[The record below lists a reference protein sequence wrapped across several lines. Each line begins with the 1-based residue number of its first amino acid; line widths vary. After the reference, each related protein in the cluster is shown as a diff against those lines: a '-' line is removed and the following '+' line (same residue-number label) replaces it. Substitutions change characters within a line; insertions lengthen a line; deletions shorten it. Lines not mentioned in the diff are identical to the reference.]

1 MMHELPPKMALV
13 HYHKNKKDFLL
24 CGNLTP
30 YENPP
35 PHHSHSLKK
44 KCLQKKSKTK
54 IDYYGIC
61 LSASHRSL
69 SRVWITDY
77 VKYKIHV
84 RSCSIQK
91 NYYDNELI
99 I

>member
-13 HYHKNKKDFLL
+13 HYQKNKKDILL

-61 LSASHRSL
+61 VLHIVLFQGFGLQIMLS
-69 SRVWITDY
+69 I
-77 VKYKIHV
+77 KYM
-84 RSCSIQK
+84 
-91 NYYDNELI
+91 
-99 I
+99 